1 MSVDAVGVTVRTMRG
16 SAIHCNSWV
25 VNVVND
31 DKLSAVL
38 SEFARTMVTDFPIQ
52 GILDHLITRIVE
64 VLPVSSAGVTL
75 ISSELTP
82 RYVAASDES
91 ALRFERL
98 QTEMRQGP
106 CLSAYVSGEAVS
118 VSDLCRDERFPEFA
132 PAAVASGLAAV
143 FTFPLRHGD
152 GRLGALDLY
161 RDSPGP
167 LEAHDMEAAQTLAD
181 VTAAYLINAQNR
193 EEARVTSD
201 LFHHSALHDSLTGL
215 PNRLLIRERL
225 EHAVQR
231 AKRSH
236 TNTAILFVDLDRFK
250 YVNDTH
256 GHQIGDELLL
266 AVANR
271 LSGLVRSG
279 DTLARFSGDEFVF
292 LCEDLQDAT
301 DVELLAER
309 IHKTFVTP
317 FRLSTSE
324 VALTASVGIAF
335 AGPGQAIS
343 KELLARADMA
353 MYQVKRQGG
362 SGRQIIDMRDALR
375 TNADNTM
382 ESDLSRAIH
391 HNELDVAYQP
401 IVRASDGR
409 VAGVEALLRWNHR
422 DRGSVSPL
430 EILAV
435 AEQSELINEIGGWVL
450 ERSCRDHARW
460 REAHPEHALTLSVNV
475 SARQLVNPHF
485 LGMVTSVL
493 ESADTDPSSLILEI
507 TESIFIE
514 DGDRTIAVLSDL
526 KKLGLKLALDHFGS
540 SYSALSNL
548 SRLAID
554 VVKIDR
560 LFIANICHDATNKAI
575 VTAIVN
581 LAHTL
586 GLSVVAQ
593 GVETQDQSDDVLA
606 TGCEYMQGF
615 FHALP
620 MRASAIES
628 LLDGRLGLAVG

>member
-1 MSVDAVGVTVRTMRG
+1 MRG
-16 SAIHCNSWV
+16 SAIHCKFV
-25 VNVVND
+25 VVTVVND

-38 SEFARTMVTDFPIQ
+38 SEFARTMIPDFPIQ

-118 VSDLCRDERFPEFA
+118 VSDLRGDDRFPEFGS
-132 PAAVASGLAAV
+132 AAVAAGLAAV
-143 FTFPLRHGD
+143 FTFPLSHGD

-161 RDSPGP
+161 RDTPGE
-167 LEAHDMEAAQTLAD
+167 LDVNDMEAAQTLAD
-181 VTAAYLINAQNR
+181 VTAAYLINAQSR

-201 LFHHSALHDSLTGL
+201 LFHHSALHDPLTGL

-250 YVNDTH
+250 YVNDTY
-256 GHQIGDELLL
+256 GHQIGDELLV

-292 LCEDLQDAT
+292 LCEDLRDAA

-309 IHKTFVTP
+309 IHKTFTTP
-317 FRLSTSE
+317 FLLSTNE
-324 VALTASVGIAF
+324 LTLTASVGIAF
-335 AGPGQAIS
+335 AGPGQSIS
-343 KELLARADMA
+343 NELLARADMA

-362 SGRQIIDMRDALR
+362 AGRQIVDMREDLH
-375 TNADNTM
+375 TNADNTL
-382 ESDLSRAIH
+382 ESDLRKAVH
-391 HNELDVAYQP
+391 RNELDVVYQP
-401 IVRASDGR
+401 IVRASDGL
-409 VAGVEALLRWNHR
+409 VAGVEALLRWTHR
-422 DRGSVSPL
+422 ERGSVSPL

-435 AEQSELINEIGGWVL
+435 AEQSELISEIGVWML
-450 ERSCRDHARW
+450 ERSCRDHALW
-460 REAHPEHALTLSVNV
+460 KKEHPHETLTMSVNV

-485 LGMVTSVL
+485 LGMVTSAL
-493 ESADTDPSSLILEI
+493 EAADMDPSALILEI
-507 TESIFIE
+507 TETIFIE
-514 DGDRTIAVLSDL
+514 DGDRTVVVLSDL

-548 SRLAID
+548 TRLAID

-560 LFIANICHDATNKAI
+560 LFIANICHDPTNKAI

-586 GLSVVAQ
+586 GLSVVAE
-593 GVETQDQSDDVLA
+593 GVETQGQCDEIRA

-620 MRASAIES
+620 IQASAIES
-628 LLDGRLGLAVG
+628 MLDEQLGSAAP